1 VTQNIEDENIKRDN
15 YQQISKRFRP
25 NSQIYRV
32 YADDYKLCVLGEDSH
47 LRIFS
52 MKTGQLWYT
61 LPSVT
66 DSYSCSFLKTSHQY
80 LVMDGTEG
88 IVIREIKQS
97 TSPKE
102 RLDKTTTYTQR
113 IENIE
118 NIDNIGNVV
127 ERNTTTTPKNS
138 SSNFSYINFLMT
150 IPVYSSLSKSI
161 PYPMIQN
168 QTQSSS
174 NNNTILPNK
183 NLE

>member
-1 VTQNIEDENIKRDN
+1 
-15 YQQISKRFRP
+15 
-25 NSQIYRV
+25 
-32 YADDYKLCVLGEDSH
+32 
-47 LRIFS
+47 

-80 LVMDGTEG
+80 LVVDGTEG

-102 RLDKTTTYTQR
+102 RLDKTTTYSQHSQHVGHIQYARAHPTEYAR
-113 IENIE
+113 EYPAE
-118 NIDNIGNVV
+118 YST
-127 ERNTTTTPKNS
+127 ERNTTTTKNL

-150 IPVYSSLSKSI
+150 IPVYSSLAKSI
-161 PYPMIQN
+161 PYPMLQHQN
-168 QTQSSS
+168 QSASS
-174 NNNTILPNK
+174 NNTLLPNK